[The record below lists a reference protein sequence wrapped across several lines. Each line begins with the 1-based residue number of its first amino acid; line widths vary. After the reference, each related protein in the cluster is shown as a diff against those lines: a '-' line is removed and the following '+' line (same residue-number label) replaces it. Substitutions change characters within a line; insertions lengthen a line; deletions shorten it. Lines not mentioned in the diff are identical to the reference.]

1 MIEMSEEEEEKIK
14 VGIILCGNIGSSP
27 LLAMILDER
36 ADRGDLD
43 VIAATSGAKL
53 GEAECIETTKKVIAQ
68 GPKLILWSSPN
79 AALPGPTKARDLI
92 QESGIPA
99 IIISDA
105 PSKKAKDEITE
116 RGNMGYIVVQADS
129 MIGARRELLDPTEMV
144 LFNTD
149 LLKVLALTG
158 VVKLVV
164 QTIEDVITA
173 VKKGESPTLPQLIV
187 TKENAI
193 EAAKYGNP
201 YAKAKA
207 IAAHEMAEAVA
218 KLDTEGCFKL
228 QHREEYM
235 PVIAAAHEMMRA
247 AAILA
252 DQAREIEKSTGLVQR
267 SPHYKDGKILNKTG
281 FLDKPE

>member
-1 MIEMSEEEEEKIK
+1 MSEEGEKIK
-14 VGIILCGNIGSSP
+14 IGIILCGNIGMSP

-43 VIAATSGAKL
+43 VFAATSGAKL
-53 GEAECIETTKKVIAQ
+53 GEPECIETTKKVIAQ
-68 GPKLILWSSPN
+68 APKLILWSSPN

-92 QESGIPA
+92 QEAGIPA

-105 PSKKAKDEITE
+105 PSKKAKDEITG
-116 RGNMGYIVVQADS
+116 RNMGYIVVQADS

-144 LFNTD
+144 LFNAD

-164 QTIEDVITA
+164 QVLEDVITA
-173 VKKGESPTLPQLIV
+173 LKKGEAPVLPQLIV
-187 TKENAI
+187 NKDNAI

-207 IAAHEMAEAVA
+207 MAAHEMAEAVA

-235 PVIAAAHEMMRA
+235 PVIAAAHEIMRSA
-247 AAILA
+247 ALLA